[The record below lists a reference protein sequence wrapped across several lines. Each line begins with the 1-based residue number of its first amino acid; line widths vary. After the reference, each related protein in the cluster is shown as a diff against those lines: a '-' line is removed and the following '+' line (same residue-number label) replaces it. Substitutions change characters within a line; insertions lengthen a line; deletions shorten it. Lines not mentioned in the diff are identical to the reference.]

1 MPMVVLPAFS
11 ALISLA
17 CALVIGWDAL
27 RRPRPDKI
35 AWSIAF
41 AIFATAAG
49 AEVVGSLAGWTSTL
63 ARVYYLTGAV
73 LVVGYLALGEL
84 YLLAAKRIERYAPG
98 ITLLITAAAVTLVWS
113 APIDAERLATD
124 GWEAIERGP
133 ALIALAVALNGLGTL
148 VLVGGALYSAWRF
161 RRLGTHRHRMIGCL
175 LIALGTLTV
184 AAGGTLT
191 RLGQRE
197 YLYIAMSVG
206 VAMIFA
212 GYLETRRP
220 DARPASVPSERARQP
235 GRVTFRPATGRNGRL
250 DSGDAF
256 VDPAIAYI
264 EQALLPLDDEALSEM
279 CRVWSVPRP
288 DTDAFS
294 REEARRVWALR
305 LRLSSEGQARF
316 DAHAAPVKLQLA
328 ELYHDVL
335 LPVQCTPAEPATD
348 RSPR

>member
-1 MPMVVLPAFS
+1 MPMVALPAFS

-35 AWSIAF
+35 AWTLAF
-41 AIFATAAG
+41 AIFAAAAG
-49 AEVVGSLAGWTSTL
+49 AEVVGSLAGWTATL

-73 LVVGYLALGEL
+73 SVVGYLALGEL

-98 ITLLITAAAVTLVWS
+98 ITLLITAAAITLVWS
-113 APIDAERLATD
+113 APVDAERLATD

-133 ALIALAVALNGLGTL
+133 ALIALAVTLNGLGTL

-197 YLYIAMSVG
+197 YLYIAMSAG

-220 DARPASVPSERARQP
+220 DARPASVPGERARQAR
-235 GRVTFRPATGRNGRL
+235 RVALQPATGGNGRFA
-250 DSGDAF
+250 SGDAL

-264 EQALLPLDDEALSEM
+264 EQVLLPLDDEALSEM

-305 LRLSSEGQARF
+305 LRL
-316 DAHAAPVKLQLA
+316 
-328 ELYHDVL
+328 
-335 LPVQCTPAEPATD
+335 TPE
-348 RSPR
+348 